1 MWIHYPLAFLVAL
14 IGFLWLFT
22 MVQRIAAF
30 RSQQISAVDIMFV
43 SKHKL
48 PTRTVLSGNNY
59 DNQFQQPILFI
70 VLLHGLYFQGV
81 SGQFWYVLSTVFV
94 MARYWHCAE
103 HICAQHLLRRTIAF
117 VVGSLC
123 LFIGW
128 FKYIQI
134 LHSASL

>member
-22 MVQRIAAF
+22 MVQRIVAF
-30 RSQQISAVDIMFV
+30 RSKQISVVDIMFV

-48 PTRTVLSGNNY
+48 PIRTVLSGNNY

-70 VLLHGLYFQGV
+70 VLLHGLYLQSV
-81 SGQFWYVLSTVFV
+81 SGQFWYVLSAMFV
-94 MARYWHCAE
+94 ISRYWHCAE
-103 HICAQHLLRRTIAF
+103 HIFTQHLLRRTIAF
-117 VVGSLC
+117 VIGSLC

-128 FKYIQI
+128 FKYVHI